1 MKSILLI
8 DHGSR
13 RSEANEMLDC
23 MANMLQAMAGSHALV
38 RHAHME
44 LAEPSIERGFRACV
58 ESGATEVI
66 VFPYM
71 LSPGRHVTSDIPR
84 MVSEVADGFPQ
95 VAWRMT
101 DAFGMHEQLAAVIL
115 ERAGVEP
122 ERRLSSAEACRCW
135 HSSGDGRS
143 CGVACRERSAECE
156 PGDAV
161 AAGAGN

>member
-23 MANMLQAMAGSHALV
+23 MANMLQAMAGGGALV

-44 LAEPSIERGFRACV
+44 LAEPSIEAGFRACV
-58 ESGATEVI
+58 EGGATEVVI
-66 VFPYM
+66 FPYM
-71 LSPGRHVTSDIPR
+71 LSPGRHVTADIPR
-84 MVSEVADGFPQ
+84 MVAEAAGSFPG
-95 VAWRMT
+95 VPWRMT

-122 ERRLSSAEACRCW
+122 ERRLTSAEACRCW
-135 HSSGDGRS
+135 HSSGDGEA
-143 CGVACRERSAECE
+143 CGVACRARPSASL
-156 PGDAV
+156 PDTLAVSAGD
-161 AAGAGN
+161 